1 MKLMTS
7 TYTHIFHFP
16 ELSKSVN
23 NVKNTTQLDMGSES
37 TQRTQ

>member
-23 NVKNTTQLDMGSES
+23 NVKNTQLDMGSES
-37 TQRTQ
+37 TQRTL